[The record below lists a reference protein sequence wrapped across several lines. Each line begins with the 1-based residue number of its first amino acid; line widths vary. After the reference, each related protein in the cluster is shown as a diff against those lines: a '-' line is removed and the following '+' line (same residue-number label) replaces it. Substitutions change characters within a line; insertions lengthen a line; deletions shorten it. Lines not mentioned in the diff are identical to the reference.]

1 MHHVIFLTSMG
12 LGLARLKHL
21 EREQFQKYFNFKILQ
36 VLEV

>member
-1 MHHVIFLTSMG
+1 MNHVIVLTSMG

-21 EREQFQKYFNFKILQ
+21 EREQFQRYFKILQ